1 VTSALARRYAH
12 ALLDVALDKGD
23 AAALRLELDRAAAL
37 VEENTELQS
46 TLVHPGITPDLKKK
60 ILGAVFAADSDI
72 LRRLLG
78 LLVDRGRIP
87 MLSQVARA
95 YTAALQAYKGVVPA
109 EAISAA
115 TLDADELKR
124 LQGALKL
131 LSGHEVEIVP
141 KIDPALLGGVLV
153 RMQGKSYDGSVRT
166 RLRNLRGRLA
176 GA

>member
-12 ALLDVALDKGD
+12 ALLDVALDQGD
-23 AAALRLELDRAAAL
+23 APALRLELGRAASL
-37 VEENTELQS
+37 VAENAELQA
-46 TLVHPGITPDLKKK
+46 TLVHPGIAPDIKKK
-60 ILGAVFAADSDI
+60 ILAAVFAADSDV

-87 MLSQVARA
+87 MLPEVARA

-109 EAISAA
+109 EAVSAT
-115 TLDADELKR
+115 TLDAEDLKR
-124 LQGALKL
+124 LQGALKVL
-131 LSGHEVEIVP
+131 AGHEVEVVSR
-141 KIDPALLGGVLV
+141 IDPALLGGVLV